1 MKRIAYRG
9 AAAGAAILTA
19 MALSG
24 CATERYVD
32 EAVAGVQSQVTANT
46 AKINEHDQ
54 RLASLDG
61 RVTAV
66 QARADAAYNLAAGR
80 FVSEKI
86 ADETL
91 LYDTG
96 KFMLTDA
103 HKAQLSAL
111 ADRLK
116 SENKNVFLEVE
127 GFADSQG
134 GEKSNRWLSVRR
146 AYGVYT
152 YLRDQGIG
160 LHRMQVIG
168 HGEENPIAPED
179 TAMGREQNRR
189 VTITIVG

>member
-1 MKRIAYRG
+1 MKGIAYRG

-19 MALSG
+19 LALSA

-32 EAVAGVQSQVTANT
+32 EAVAGVQTQVTANT
-46 AKINEHDQ
+46 ARISEHDQ

-61 RVTAV
+61 RVAAV
-66 QARADAAYNLAAGR
+66 QARADSAYNLAAGR

-91 LYDTG
+91 LYETG

-103 HKAQLSAL
+103 HKAQLTAL
-111 ADRLK
+111 SDRLK
-116 SENKNVFLEVE
+116 SENKNVYLEVE
-127 GFADSQG
+127 GFADARG
-134 GEKSNRWLSVRR
+134 DERANRWLSVRR
-146 AYGVYT
+146 AYGVYD

-168 HGEENPIAPED
+168 HGEENPIAPD
-179 TAMGREQNRR
+179 ATAAGREQNRR